1 MKRKDKTLEISYKLV
16 ADFIIKNGKKI
27 GDSYYWEKH
36 PVCFRDKCV
45 DGMAV
50 MPDADCLKIVPYNI
64 VDKQRYN
71 PFTDSSLNPA
81 DDLLSLRPQRTVEHE
96 HLEGLLKDL
105 EKYT

>member
-1 MKRKDKTLEISYKLV
+1 MTRKEKMLEDSYKAV
-16 ADFIIKNGKKI
+16 VDFILKNGKKE

-50 MPDADCLKIVPYNI
+50 MPDIDHLKIVPYN
-64 VDKQRYN
+64 VLDKKRYN
-71 PFTDSSLNPA
+71 PYTDSSLDPGN
-81 DDLLSLRPQRTVEHE
+81 DLLSLRPEHTVEHK
-96 HLEGLLKDL
+96 HLEELLKDL